1 MRISDWSSD
10 VCSSDLSSSNHPLAQ
25 AIVCHIKA
33 AGILTPAAS
42 DAFATAGKAA
52 HATVGGRPLA
62 IGTPVYAAQ
71 AAALS
76 PEQHAALEAL
86 KNNGKTGVALIEEQ
100 VREGLGPIGRGR
112 GGERG

>member
-25 AIVCHIKA
+25 AIVCHTKA

-52 HATVGGRPLA
+52 HATVVGRPLA
-62 IGTPVYAAQ
+62 IGSPVYAAQ

-76 PEQHAALEAL
+76 PEQQDRKSVGE
-86 KNNGKTGVALIEEQ
+86 GKSVS
-100 VREGLGPIGRGR
+100 VRVELGCGRIIKKKKKQTNTNSR
-112 GGERG
+112 